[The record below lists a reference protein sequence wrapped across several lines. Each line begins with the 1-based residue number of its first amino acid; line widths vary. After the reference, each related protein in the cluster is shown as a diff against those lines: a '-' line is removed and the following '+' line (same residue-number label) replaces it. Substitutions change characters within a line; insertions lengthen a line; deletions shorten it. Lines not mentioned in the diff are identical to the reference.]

1 MGIIK
6 SKKKMDRNTIQK
18 ILIGLFISAC
28 IFIGLRVSNVTG
40 ILDNSNMPKQEV
52 SMNSSSSRMTYG
64 RFLEYLELGW
74 VKQVDL
80 YDHGRNAMVLASSP
94 ELGNRPQ
101 SIRVEIPVGASQ
113 LIQKLKEYNIDFDA
127 HPIPKKSLFVTI
139 ASNLI
144 LPLIFI
150 AGLIFFFQNSDN
162 FSQNSG
168 NSPMNLGKSPARFDQ
183 NPDTGITF
191 DDIAGIDEAK
201 AEFEEIVSFLKEP
214 ERYTLVGAKIPKG
227 VLLVGPPGTGKTLLA
242 KAIANE
248 ANVPFYSV
256 AGSEF
261 VEMFIGI
268 GAARIRDLF
277 KKAAE
282 NTPCIVFIDEIDAVG
297 RERGAGI
304 GGGNDEREQTL
315 NQLLTEMDGFKE
327 NKGVIVVGAT
337 NRVDIL
343 DSALLRPGRFDRRVD
358 VNLPDRL
365 GRISILK
372 VHAKNKPLGSDV
384 SLVQLANRT
393 PGFSGADLAN
403 LLNEAAILATR
414 YDKSVI
420 TQNEVMEAIDRI
432 IGGIAGTPMEDT
444 KNKRL
449 IAYHEI
455 GHAITGSVLKS
466 HDEVEKITITPRGS
480 AKGLT
485 WFTPEEDQSL
495 ISRSALLARIIGTLG
510 GRAAEQVIFG
520 DPEVTTGA
528 SSDLQQVTNLARQM
542 VTRFGMSNIGPIAL
556 EDESNGQV
564 FLGGTMNQ
572 DSEYAESI
580 ADRIDDEV
588 CKIIN
593 YCEEKALQ
601 IILDNRVIIDLVV
614 EGLLD
619 VETMEGAEFR
629 ELLSTYTILPNKNA
643 TYISKLA

>member
-1 MGIIK
+1 
-6 SKKKMDRNTIQK
+6 MDRNTIQK
-18 ILIGLFISAC
+18 ILIGLFLSAC
-28 IFIGLRVSNVTG
+28 IFIGLRTFNVIGFNENT
-40 ILDNSNMPKQEV
+40 SRTEV
-52 SMNSSSSRMTYG
+52 TTNVSSSRMTYG
-64 RFLEYLELGW
+64 RFLEYLEMGW

-80 YDHGRNAMVLASSP
+80 YDNSRNAIVLASSP

-113 LIQKLKEYNIDFDA
+113 LIQKLKDYNINFDA
-127 HPIPKKSLFVTI
+127 HPAPRKSIFITI
-139 ASNLI
+139 ASNLL

-150 AGLIFFFQNSDN
+150 GGLIFFFQNSDN
-162 FSQNSG
+162 FSSNAG

-183 NPDTGITF
+183 KPDTGISF

-277 KKAAE
+277 KKASE

-343 DSALLRPGRFDRRVD
+343 DAALLRPGRFDRQITVG
-358 VNLPDRL
+358 LPDRL
-365 GRISILK
+365 GRLGILK
-372 VHAKNKPLGSDV
+372 VHAKNKPLAEDV

-414 YDKSVI
+414 YKKKVI
-420 TQNEVMEAIDRI
+420 TKNEVNEAADRI
-432 IGGIAGTPMEDT
+432 IGGIAGTAMEDT
-444 KNKRL
+444 KNKKL
-449 IAYHEI
+449 IAYHEV
-455 GHAITGSVLKS
+455 GHAIVGSVLEN
-466 HDEVEKITITPRGS
+466 HDEVEKITLIPRGG

-485 WFTPEEDQSL
+485 WFAPEEDQML
-495 ISRSALLARIIGTLG
+495 LSRSQLLARIITTLG
-510 GRAAEQVIFG
+510 GRVAEQVVFG

-528 SSDLQQVTNLARQM
+528 SNDLQQVTNIARQM
-542 VTRFGMSNIGPIAL
+542 VTRYGMSNIGPIAL
-556 EDESNGQV
+556 EDDNNSQM
-564 FLGGTMNQ
+564 FMGGEFN
-572 DSEYAESI
+572 EAV
-580 ADRIDDEV
+580 ADRIDNEV

-593 YCEEKALQ
+593 HCEQIATE
-601 IILDNRVIIDLVV
+601 IILDNRVVMDLVV
-614 EGLLD
+614 EKLLD
-619 VETMEGAEFR
+619 AETLDGEEFR
-629 ELLSTYTILPNKNA
+629 RLIREFTILP
-643 TYISKLA
+643 SKK

>member
-1 MGIIK
+1 
-6 SKKKMDRNTIQK
+6 MDRNTIQK
-18 ILIGLFISAC
+18 VLIGLFLVAC
-28 IFIGLRVSNVTG
+28 LFIGLRTFNVLG
-40 ILDNSNMPKQEV
+40 VDEGQQVKQEV
-52 SMNSSSSRMTYG
+52 NTNVSSSRMTYG
-64 RFLEYLELGW
+64 RFLEYLEMGW

-80 YDHGRNAMVLASSP
+80 YDNSRNAIVQASSP

-127 HPIPKKSLFVTI
+127 HPAPRKSIFITI
-139 ASNLI
+139 ASNLL

-150 AGLIFFFQNSDN
+150 GSLIFFFQNSDN
-162 FSQNSG
+162 FSPNSG
-168 NSPMNLGKSPARFDQ
+168 SSPMNLGKSPARFDQ
-183 NPDTGITF
+183 KPDTGISF

-214 ERYTLVGAKIPKG
+214 ERYTVVGAKIPKG

-268 GAARIRDLF
+268 GASRIRDLF
-277 KKAAE
+277 KKASE
-282 NTPCIVFIDEIDAVG
+282 NSPCIVFIDEIDAVG

-343 DSALLRPGRFDRRVD
+343 DAALLRPGRFDRQITVG
-358 VNLPDRL
+358 LPDRL
-365 GRISILK
+365 GRIGILK
-372 VHAKNKPLGSDV
+372 VHAKNKPLDEDV

-403 LLNEAAILATR
+403 LLNESAILATR
-414 YDKSVI
+414 YKKKTISK
-420 TQNEVMEAIDRI
+420 NEVNEAVDRI
-432 IGGIAGTPMEDT
+432 IGGIAGATMEDS
-444 KNKRL
+444 KNKKL
-449 IAYHEI
+449 IAYHEV
-455 GHAITGSVLKS
+455 GHAIVGSVLEN
-466 HDEVEKITITPRGS
+466 HDAVEKITLVPRGG

-485 WFTPEEDQSL
+485 WFAPEEDQML
-495 ISRSALLARIIGTLG
+495 LSRSALLARIITTLG
-510 GRAAEQVIFG
+510 GRVAEQVVFG

-528 SSDLQQVTNLARQM
+528 SNDLQQVTNIARQM
-542 VTRFGMSNIGPIAL
+542 VTRYGMSNIGPIAL
-556 EDESNGQV
+556 ENDNNEQMFMGGDSNEAI
-564 FLGGTMNQ
+564 
-572 DSEYAESI
+572 S
-580 ADRIDDEV
+580 DRIDAEV
-588 CKIIN
+588 CKIVN
-593 YCEEKALQ
+593 HCEQIAKE

-614 EGLLD
+614 EKLLD
-619 VETMEGAEFR
+619 SETISGEEFR
-629 ELLSTYTILPNKNA
+629 EILCDYTLLPVKS
-643 TYISKLA
+643 

>member
-1 MGIIK
+1 
-6 SKKKMDRNTIQK
+6 MDKNFVQK
-18 ILIGLFISAC
+18 LLIGIFAVACLIFGVNVFISNDYDQPQTQTDKLEVN
-28 IFIGLRVSNVTG
+28 GNV
-40 ILDNSNMPKQEV
+40 
-52 SMNSSSSRMTYG
+52 SSSRMTYG
-64 RFLEYLELGW
+64 RFLEYLEMGW

-80 YDHGRNAMVLASSP
+80 YDNSRNAIVQASSP

-101 SIRVEIPVGASQ
+101 AIRVEIPIGASQ

-127 HPIPKKSLFVTI
+127 HPAPRKNIFITI
-139 ASNLI
+139 ASNLL

-150 AGLIFFFQNSDN
+150 SGLIFFFQNSDN

-168 NSPMNLGKSPARFDQ
+168 SSPMNIGKSPARFD
-183 NPDTGITF
+183 PRPETGITF
-191 DDIAGIDEAK
+191 EDIAGIDEAK

-214 ERYTLVGAKIPKG
+214 EKYTRVGAKIPKG

-248 ANVPFYSV
+248 ANVPFFSV

-277 KKAAE
+277 NKASE
-282 NTPCIVFIDEIDAVG
+282 NAPCIVFIDEIDAVG
-297 RERGAGI
+297 RERGSGI

-343 DSALLRPGRFDRRVD
+343 DAALLRPGRFDRRITVG
-358 VNLPDRL
+358 LPDRL
-365 GRISILK
+365 GRIGILK
-372 VHAKNKPLGSDV
+372 VHAKNKPLAEDV

-403 LLNEAAILATR
+403 LLNESAILATR
-414 YDKSVI
+414 YKKEII
-420 TQNEVMEAIDRI
+420 TKNEVNEAADRI
-432 IGGIAGTPMEDT
+432 IGGIAGATMEDT

-449 IAYHEI
+449 IAYHEV
-455 GHAITGSVLKS
+455 GHAIAGSVLEG
-466 HDEVEKITITPRGS
+466 HDDVEKITLIPRGG

-485 WFTPEEDQSL
+485 WFTPNEEQGL
-495 ISRSALLARIIGTLG
+495 LSRSQLLARIIMTLS
-510 GRAAEQVIFG
+510 GRVTEQIVFG

-528 SSDLQQVTNLARQM
+528 SNDLQQVTSIARQM
-542 VTRFGMSNIGPIAL
+542 VTRYGMSNIGPIAL
-556 EDESNGQV
+556 ENDESPTDYDDK
-564 FLGGTMNQ
+564 L
-572 DSEYAESI
+572 
-580 ADRIDDEV
+580 ADRIDSEV

-593 YCEEKALQ
+593 HCENVAKK
-601 IILDNRVIIDLVV
+601 IILDNRVIIDLIV
-614 EGLLD
+614 EKLLD
-619 VETMEGAEFR
+619 METLDGEEFR
-629 ELLSTYTILPNKNA
+629 EMVRNYTVLPSNVV
-643 TYISKLA
+643 

>member
-1 MGIIK
+1 MN
-6 SKKKMDRNTIQK
+6 RNTIK
-18 ILIGLFISAC
+18 NILAGLLVSAC
-28 IFIGLRVSNVTG
+28 IFIGIRMSNVP
-40 ILDNSNMPKQEV
+40 NSIDTQNKSTTEIAT
-52 SMNSSSSRMTYG
+52 NSSSSRMTYG

-74 VKQVDL
+74 IKQVDL
-80 YDHGRNAMVLASSP
+80 YDNSRNAMVLASSP

-101 SIRVEIPVGASQ
+101 SIRVEIPIGASQ

-127 HPIPKKSLFVTI
+127 HPMPRKSLFVTI

-150 AGLIFFFQNSDN
+150 GGLIFFFQNSEN

-168 NSPMNLGKSPARFDQ
+168 SSPMSLGKSPARFDQ
-183 NPDTGITF
+183 RPDTGISF

-248 ANVPFYSV
+248 ASVPFYSV

-277 KKAAE
+277 KKASE

-343 DSALLRPGRFDRRVD
+343 DAALLRPGRFDRQITVG
-358 VNLPDRL
+358 LPDRL
-365 GRISILK
+365 GRLGILK
-372 VHAKNKPLGSDV
+372 VHARNKPLNQDV

-414 YDKSVI
+414 YKKTTISK
-420 TQNEVMEAIDRI
+420 NEVNEAADRI
-432 IGGIAGTPMEDT
+432 IGGIAGSAMEDT
-444 KNKRL
+444 KNKKL
-449 IAYHEI
+449 IAYHEV
-455 GHAITGSVLKS
+455 GHAIVGSLLEN
-466 HDEVEKITITPRGS
+466 HDEVEKVTLIPRGG

-485 WFTPEEDQSL
+485 WFAPEEDQML
-495 ISRSALLARIIGTLG
+495 VSRSALLARIITTLG
-510 GRAAEQVIFG
+510 GRVAEKIVFG
-520 DPEVTTGA
+520 DPEITTGA
-528 SSDLQQVTNLARQM
+528 SNDLQQVTNIARQM
-542 VTRFGMSNIGPIAL
+542 VTRYGMSSIGPIAL
-556 EDESNGQV
+556 EDSNNEQIFVSG
-564 FLGGTMNQ
+564 NE
-572 DSEYAESI
+572 DAIS
-580 ADRIDDEV
+580 DRIDAEV
-588 CKIIN
+588 CKIVN
-593 YCEEKALQ
+593 HCEQVATK
-601 IILDNRVIIDLVV
+601 IVLDNRVIIDFIV
-614 EGLLD
+614 EKLLD
-619 VETMEGAEFR
+619 AETLTGEEFR
-629 ELLSTYTILPNKNA
+629 ELVKQYTIPPMK
-643 TYISKLA
+643 K

>member
-1 MGIIK
+1 
-6 SKKKMDRNTIQK
+6 MDRNTIQK
-18 ILIGLFISAC
+18 ILIGLFILAC
-28 IFIGLRVSNVTG
+28 IFLGLQTFNVLGVNENQQTRG
-40 ILDNSNMPKQEV
+40 ETNV
-52 SMNSSSSRMTYG
+52 SSSRMTYG
-64 RFLEYLELGW
+64 RFLEYLEMGW

-80 YDHGRNAMVLASSP
+80 YDNSRNAIVQASSP

-127 HPIPKKSLFVTI
+127 HPAPKKSIFITI

-150 AGLIFFFQNSDN
+150 GSLIFFFQNSDN
-162 FSQNSG
+162 FSSNSG
-168 NSPMNLGKSPARFDQ
+168 SSPMNLGKSPARFDQ
-183 NPDTGITF
+183 KPDTGISF

-214 ERYTLVGAKIPKG
+214 ERYTVVGAKIPKG

-268 GAARIRDLF
+268 GASRIRDLF
-277 KKAAE
+277 KKASE
-282 NTPCIVFIDEIDAVG
+282 NSPCIVFIDEIDAVG

-343 DSALLRPGRFDRRVD
+343 DAALLRPGRFDRQITVG
-358 VNLPDRL
+358 LPDRL
-365 GRISILK
+365 GRIGILK
-372 VHAKNKPLGSDV
+372 VHAKNKPFDEDV
-384 SLVQLANRT
+384 SLVQIANRT

-414 YDKSVI
+414 YKKKTISK
-420 TQNEVMEAIDRI
+420 NEVNEAVDRI
-432 IGGIAGTPMEDT
+432 IGGIAGATMEDS
-444 KNKRL
+444 KNKKL
-449 IAYHEI
+449 IAYHEV
-455 GHAITGSVLKS
+455 GHAIVGSVLEN
-466 HDEVEKITITPRGS
+466 HDEVEKITLIPRGG

-485 WFTPEEDQSL
+485 WFAPEEDQML
-495 ISRSALLARIIGTLG
+495 LSRSALLARIITTLG
-510 GRAAEQVIFG
+510 GRVAEQVVFG

-528 SSDLQQVTNLARQM
+528 SNDLQQVTNIARQM
-542 VTRFGMSNIGPIAL
+542 VTRYGMSNIGPIAL
-556 EDESNGQV
+556 ENENNEQMFMGGESNEAI
-564 FLGGTMNQ
+564 
-572 DSEYAESI
+572 S
-580 ADRIDDEV
+580 DRIDAEV

-593 YCEEKALQ
+593 HCENIAKE

-614 EGLLD
+614 EKLLD
-619 VETMEGAEFR
+619 AETISGEEFR
-629 ELLSTYTILPNKNA
+629 TILREYTLLPAKN
-643 TYISKLA
+643 

>member
-1 MGIIK
+1 MNR
-6 SKKKMDRNTIQK
+6 DTIQK
-18 ILIGLFISAC
+18 ILIGLFFLAC
-28 IFIGLRVSNVTG
+28 IFIGLKTFNITG
-40 ILDNSNMPKQEV
+40 LNETSSKPELNT
-52 SMNSSSSRMTYG
+52 NLSSSRMTYG
-64 RFLEYLELGW
+64 RFLEYLEMGW

-80 YDHGRNAMVLASSP
+80 YDNSRNAIVQASSP

-127 HPIPKKSLFVTI
+127 HPAPRKSIFITI
-139 ASNLI
+139 ASNLL

-150 AGLIFFFQNSDN
+150 GSLIFFFQNSDN
-162 FSQNSG
+162 FSGNNG

-183 NPDTGITF
+183 RPDTGISF

-277 KKAAE
+277 KKASE

-343 DSALLRPGRFDRRVD
+343 DAALLRPGRFDRQITVG
-358 VNLPDRL
+358 LPDRL
-365 GRISILK
+365 GRIGILK
-372 VHAKNKPLGSDV
+372 VHAKNKPFDEDV

-403 LLNEAAILATR
+403 LLNESAILATR
-414 YDKSVI
+414 YKKTTI
-420 TQNEVMEAIDRI
+420 TKNEVNEAADRI
-432 IGGIAGTPMEDT
+432 IGGIAGSTMEDT
-444 KNKRL
+444 KNKKL
-449 IAYHEI
+449 IAYHEV
-455 GHAITGSVLKS
+455 GHAIVGSVLEN
-466 HDEVEKITITPRGS
+466 HDEVEKITLIPRGG

-485 WFTPEEDQSL
+485 WFTPEEDQML
-495 ISRSALLARIIGTLG
+495 LSRSQLLARIITTLA
-510 GRAAEQVIFG
+510 GRVTEQIVFG
-520 DPEVTTGA
+520 DPEITTGA
-528 SSDLQQVTNLARQM
+528 SNDLQQVTNIARQM
-542 VTRFGMSNIGPIAL
+542 VTRYGMSNIGPIAL
-556 EDESNGQV
+556 EDDNNEQM
-564 FLGGTMNQ
+564 FLGG
-572 DSEYAESI
+572 ESNDAI
-580 ADRIDDEV
+580 ADRIDTEV

-593 YCEEKALQ
+593 HCEQ
-601 IILDNRVIIDLVV
+601 IATEIVLDNRVVIDLAV
-614 EGLLD
+614 EKLLD
-619 VETMEGAEFR
+619 AETIDGSEFR
-629 ELLSTYTILPNKNA
+629 KLVKEYTILPQKN
-643 TYISKLA
+643 

>member
-1 MGIIK
+1 MN
-6 SKKKMDRNTIQK
+6 RNTIQK
-18 ILIGLFISAC
+18 ILIGFFFLAC
-28 IFIGLRVSNVTG
+28 IFIGLKTFNVAGFNETSSKPE
-40 ILDNSNMPKQEV
+40 LNTNV
-52 SMNSSSSRMTYG
+52 SSSRMTYG
-64 RFLEYLELGW
+64 RFLEYLEMGW

-80 YDHGRNAMVLASSP
+80 YDNSRNAIVQASSP

-127 HPIPKKSLFVTI
+127 HPIPRKNLFVTI

-150 AGLIFFFQNSDN
+150 VGLIFFFQNSEN

-168 NSPMNLGKSPARFDQ
+168 SSPMSLSKSPARFDQ
-183 NPDTGITF
+183 RPDTGISF

-277 KKAAE
+277 KKASE

-343 DSALLRPGRFDRRVD
+343 DAALLRPGRFDRQITVG
-358 VNLPDRL
+358 LPDRL
-365 GRISILK
+365 GRIGILK
-372 VHAKNKPLGSDV
+372 VHAKNKPFDSDV

-414 YDKSVI
+414 YRKKTI
-420 TQNEVMEAIDRI
+420 TKNEVNEAVDRV
-432 IGGIAGTPMEDT
+432 IGGIAGSSMEDT
-444 KNKRL
+444 KNKKL
-449 IAYHEI
+449 IAYHEV
-455 GHAITGSVLKS
+455 GHAIIGSVLEN
-466 HDEVEKITITPRGS
+466 HDKVEKVTLIPRGG

-485 WFTPEEDQSL
+485 WFAPEEDQML
-495 ISRSALLARIIGTLG
+495 VSRAQLLARIITTLG
-510 GRAAEQVIFG
+510 GRVTEKVIFG
-520 DPEVTTGA
+520 DPEITTGA
-528 SSDLQQVTNLARQM
+528 SNDLQQITNIARQM
-542 VTRFGMSNIGPIAL
+542 VTRYGMSSIGPIAL
-556 EDESNGQV
+556 EDNNNEQM
-564 FLGGTMNQ
+564 FMGG
-572 DSEYAESI
+572 EYNEGI
-580 ADRIDDEV
+580 ADRIDIEV
-588 CKIIN
+588 CRIIN
-593 YCEEKALQ
+593 HCEKIATK
-601 IILDNRVIIDLVV
+601 IILDNRVVIDLIVDR
-614 EGLLD
+614 LLD
-619 VETMEGAEFR
+619 AETLTGDDFR
-629 ELLSTYTILPNKNA
+629 AFVQEYTVLPQK
-643 TYISKLA
+643 I

>member
-1 MGIIK
+1 MN
-6 SKKKMDRNTIQK
+6 RNTIQK
-18 ILIGLFISAC
+18 ILIGLFFLAC
-28 IFIGLRVSNVTG
+28 VFIGLKTFNVIG
-40 ILDNSNMPKQEV
+40 FDNPAKPEV
-52 SMNSSSSRMTYG
+52 NTNVSSSRMTYG
-64 RFLEYLELGW
+64 RFLEYLEMGW

-80 YDHGRNAMVLASSP
+80 YDNSRNAIVQASSP

-127 HPIPKKSLFVTI
+127 HPAPRKSIFITI
-139 ASNLI
+139 ASNLL

-150 AGLIFFFQNSDN
+150 GSLIFFFQNSDN
-162 FSQNSG
+162 FSGNSG
-168 NSPMNLGKSPARFDQ
+168 SSPMNLGKSPARFDQ
-183 NPDTGITF
+183 RPDTGINF
-191 DDIAGIDEAK
+191 EDIAGIDEAK

-277 KKAAE
+277 KKASE

-343 DSALLRPGRFDRRVD
+343 DAALLRPGRFDRQITVG
-358 VNLPDRL
+358 LPDRL
-365 GRISILK
+365 GRIGILK
-372 VHAKNKPLGSDV
+372 VHAKNKPFDENV

-403 LLNEAAILATR
+403 LLNESAILATR
-414 YDKSVI
+414 YKKTTI
-420 TQNEVMEAIDRI
+420 TKNEVNEAADRI
-432 IGGIAGTPMEDT
+432 IGGIAGATMEDT
-444 KNKRL
+444 KNKKL
-449 IAYHEI
+449 IAYHEV
-455 GHAITGSVLKS
+455 GHAIVGSVLEN
-466 HDEVEKITITPRGS
+466 HDEVEKITLIPRGG

-485 WFTPEEDQSL
+485 WFAPEEDQML
-495 ISRSALLARIIGTLG
+495 LSRSELLARIITTLA
-510 GRAAEQVIFG
+510 GRVTEQIIFG
-520 DPEVTTGA
+520 DPEITTGA
-528 SSDLQQVTNLARQM
+528 SNDLQQVTNIARQM
-542 VTRFGMSNIGPIAL
+542 VTRYGMSNIGPIAL
-556 EDESNGQV
+556 EDDNNEQM
-564 FLGGTMNQ
+564 FLGG
-572 DSEYAESI
+572 ESNDGI
-580 ADRIDDEV
+580 ADRIDTEV

-593 YCEEKALQ
+593 HCEQIATE
-601 IILDNRVIIDLVV
+601 IILDNRVVIDLAV
-614 EGLLD
+614 EKLLD
-619 VETMEGAEFR
+619 AETIDGVEFR
-629 ELLSTYTILPNKNA
+629 ELVSEYTILPSRA
-643 TYISKLA
+643 S

>member
-1 MGIIK
+1 MN
-6 SKKKMDRNTIQK
+6 RNTLRN
-18 ILIGLFISAC
+18 ILIALILFSGISVGVKKFNLLGFESPENIRNTAQ
-28 IFIGLRVSNVTG
+28 LNQNV
-40 ILDNSNMPKQEV
+40 V
-52 SMNSSSSRMTYG
+52 SSRMTYG
-64 RFLEYLELGW
+64 RFLEYLEMGW

-80 YDHGRNAMVLASSP
+80 YDNSRNAIIQASSP

-101 SIRVEIPVGASQ
+101 TIRVEIPVGASQ
-113 LIQKLKEYNIDFDA
+113 LIQKLKAYNIDFDA
-127 HPIPKKSLFVTI
+127 HPAERKNLFVSV
-139 ASNLI
+139 ASNI
-144 LPLIFI
+144 LLPIIFI
-150 AGLIFFFQNSDN
+150 TGLVYFFQNSEN
-162 FSQNSG
+162 FGG
-168 NSPMNLGKSPARFDQ
+168 NNGQSPMSLGKSTARFER
-183 NPDTGITF
+183 NPDTGVGF

-214 ERYTLVGAKIPKG
+214 EKYTIVGAKIPKG
-227 VLLVGPPGTGKTLLA
+227 ILLVGPPGTGKTLLA

-248 ANVPFYSV
+248 ADVPFFSV

-268 GAARIRDLF
+268 GAARVRDLF
-277 KKAAE
+277 KKASE
-282 NTPCIVFIDEIDAVG
+282 NAPCIVFIDEIDAVG
-297 RERGAGI
+297 RERGAGV

-343 DSALLRPGRFDRRVD
+343 DAALLRPGRFDRQVT

-365 GRISILK
+365 GRVGILK
-372 VHAKNKPLGSDV
+372 VHARNKPLKEDV

-414 YDKSVI
+414 YKKSSI
-420 TQNEVMEAIDRI
+420 SKNEVNEAADRI
-432 IGGIAGTPMEDT
+432 IGGIAGTPLEDT

-449 IAYHEI
+449 IAYHEV

-466 HDEVEKITITPRGS
+466 HDEVEKVTLVPRGA

-495 ISRSALLARIIGTLG
+495 LSRSALLARIIGTLG
-510 GRAAEQVIFG
+510 GRAAEQVVFG

-542 VTRFGMSNIGPIAL
+542 VTRFGMSNIGPMAL
-556 EDESNGQV
+556 EDENTGQV
-564 FLGGTMNQ
+564 FLGGNMTQ
-572 DSEYAESI
+572 DSAFAENI

-588 CKIIN
+588 CKIID
-593 YCEEKALQ
+593 YCEQKAIE
-601 IILDNRVIIDLVV
+601 IISDNRVIIDLIV
-614 EGLLD
+614 ERLLD
-619 VETMEGAEFR
+619 VETIDGEEFR
-629 ELLSTYTILPNKNA
+629 ELLSTYTVLPQKNGP
-643 TYISKLA
+643 YISKFN

>member
-1 MGIIK
+1 MN
-6 SKKKMDRNTIQK
+6 RNTIQK
-18 ILIGLFISAC
+18 ILIGLFFLAC
-28 IFIGLRVSNVTG
+28 IFIGLKTFNVIGVDDSSFKPELNT
-40 ILDNSNMPKQEV
+40 NV
-52 SMNSSSSRMTYG
+52 SSSRMTYG
-64 RFLEYLELGW
+64 RFLEYLEMGW

-80 YDHGRNAMVLASSP
+80 YDNSRNAIVQASSP

-127 HPIPKKSLFVTI
+127 HPAPRKSIFITI
-139 ASNLI
+139 ASNLL

-150 AGLIFFFQNSDN
+150 GSLIFFFQNSDN
-162 FSQNSG
+162 FSPNSG
-168 NSPMNLGKSPARFDQ
+168 SSPMNLGKSPARFDQ
-183 NPDTGITF
+183 RPDTGISF

-277 KKAAE
+277 KKASE

-343 DSALLRPGRFDRRVD
+343 DAALLRPGRFDRQITVG
-358 VNLPDRL
+358 LPDRL
-365 GRISILK
+365 GRIGILK
-372 VHAKNKPLGSDV
+372 VHARNKPFDEDV

-414 YDKSVI
+414 YKKATI
-420 TQNEVMEAIDRI
+420 TKNEVNEAADRI
-432 IGGIAGTPMEDT
+432 IGGIAGTTMEDT
-444 KNKRL
+444 KNKKL
-449 IAYHEI
+449 IAYHEV
-455 GHAITGSVLKS
+455 GHAIVGSVLEN
-466 HDEVEKITITPRGS
+466 HDEVEKITLIPRGG

-485 WFTPEEDQSL
+485 WFTPEEDQML
-495 ISRSALLARIIGTLG
+495 LSRSQLLARIITTLA
-510 GRAAEQVIFG
+510 GRVTEKIIFG
-520 DPEVTTGA
+520 DPEITTGA
-528 SSDLQQVTNLARQM
+528 SNDLQQVTNIARQM
-542 VTRFGMSNIGPIAL
+542 VTRYGMSNIGPIAL
-556 EDESNGQV
+556 EDDNNEQM
-564 FLGGTMNQ
+564 FLGG
-572 DSEYAESI
+572 ESNDAI
-580 ADRIDDEV
+580 ADRIDTEV
-588 CKIIN
+588 CKIVN
-593 YCEEKALQ
+593 HCEQIATE
-601 IILDNRVIIDLVV
+601 IILDNRVIIDLAV
-614 EGLLD
+614 EKLLD
-619 VETMEGAEFR
+619 AETIDGSEFR
-629 ELLSTYTILPNKNA
+629 NLVKEYTILPQKG
-643 TYISKLA
+643 

>member
-1 MGIIK
+1 MN
-6 SKKKMDRNTIQK
+6 RNTIQK
-18 ILIGLFISAC
+18 ILIGLFFLAC
-28 IFIGLRVSNVTG
+28 IFIGLKTFNVIG
-40 ILDNSNMPKQEV
+40 FNDSSAKPEV
-52 SMNSSSSRMTYG
+52 NTNVSSSRMTYG
-64 RFLEYLELGW
+64 RFLEYLEMGW

-80 YDHGRNAMVLASSP
+80 YDNSRNAIVQASSP

-127 HPIPKKSLFVTI
+127 HPAPRKSIFITI
-139 ASNLI
+139 ASNLL

-150 AGLIFFFQNSDN
+150 GSLIFFFQNSDN
-162 FSQNSG
+162 FSSNSG
-168 NSPMNLGKSPARFDQ
+168 SSPMNLGKSPARFDQ
-183 NPDTGITF
+183 RPDTGICF

-277 KKAAE
+277 KKASE

-343 DSALLRPGRFDRRVD
+343 DAALLRPGRFDRQITVG
-358 VNLPDRL
+358 LPDRL
-365 GRISILK
+365 GRIGILK
-372 VHAKNKPLGSDV
+372 VHARNKPFDEDV

-403 LLNEAAILATR
+403 LLNESAILATR
-414 YDKSVI
+414 YKKTTI
-420 TQNEVMEAIDRI
+420 TKNEVNEAADRI
-432 IGGIAGTPMEDT
+432 IGGIAGSTMEDT
-444 KNKRL
+444 KNKKL
-449 IAYHEI
+449 IAYHEV
-455 GHAITGSVLKS
+455 GHAIVGSVLEN
-466 HDEVEKITITPRGS
+466 HDEVEKITLIPRGG

-485 WFTPEEDQSL
+485 WFTPEEDQML
-495 ISRSALLARIIGTLG
+495 LSRSALLARIITTLA
-510 GRAAEQVIFG
+510 GRVTEQVVFG

-528 SSDLQQVTNLARQM
+528 SNDLQQVTNIARQM
-542 VTRFGMSNIGPIAL
+542 VTRYGMSNIGPIAL
-556 EDESNGQV
+556 EDDNNEQM
-564 FLGGTMNQ
+564 FLGGEAN
-572 DSEYAESI
+572 DAI
-580 ADRIDDEV
+580 ADRIDTEV

-593 YCEEKALQ
+593 HCEQIATE
-601 IILDNRVIIDLVV
+601 IILDNRVIIDLTV
-614 EGLLD
+614 EKLLD
-619 VETMEGAEFR
+619 AETIDGEEFR
-629 ELLSTYTILPNKNA
+629 KIVSEYTILPGKA
-643 TYISKLA
+643 

>member
-1 MGIIK
+1 MN
-6 SKKKMDRNTIQK
+6 RNTIQK
-18 ILIGLFISAC
+18 VLIGLFFLAC
-28 IFIGLRVSNVTG
+28 TVIGLKTFNVVGFNDTAAKPE
-40 ILDNSNMPKQEV
+40 LNTNV
-52 SMNSSSSRMTYG
+52 SSSRMTYG
-64 RFLEYLELGW
+64 RFLEYLEMGW

-80 YDHGRNAMVLASSP
+80 YDNSRNAIVQASSP

-127 HPIPKKSLFVTI
+127 HPAPKKSIFVTI
-139 ASNLI
+139 ASNLL

-150 AGLIFFFQNSDN
+150 GSLIFFFQNSDN
-162 FSQNSG
+162 LGGNSG
-168 NSPMNLGKSPARFDQ
+168 SSPMNLGKSPARFDQ
-183 NPDTGITF
+183 KPETGISF

-242 KAIANE
+242 KAIASE

-277 KKAAE
+277 KKASE

-297 RERGAGI
+297 RERGAGV

-343 DSALLRPGRFDRRVD
+343 DAALLRPGRFDRQITVG
-358 VNLPDRL
+358 LPDRL
-365 GRISILK
+365 GRIGILK
-372 VHAKNKPLGSDV
+372 VHAKNKPFDEDV

-403 LLNEAAILATR
+403 LLNESAILATR
-414 YDKSVI
+414 YKKNTI
-420 TQNEVMEAIDRI
+420 TKNEVNEAADRI
-432 IGGIAGTPMEDT
+432 IGGIAGATMEDT
-444 KNKRL
+444 KNKKL
-449 IAYHEI
+449 IAYHEV
-455 GHAITGSVLKS
+455 GHAIVGSVLEN
-466 HDEVEKITITPRGS
+466 HDPVEKITLIPRGG

-485 WFTPEEDQSL
+485 WFTPDEDQGL
-495 ISRSALLARIIGTLG
+495 VSRSQLLARIITTLA
-510 GRAAEQVIFG
+510 GRVTEQIIFG
-520 DPEVTTGA
+520 DPEITTGA
-528 SSDLQQVTNLARQM
+528 SNDLQQVTNIARQM
-542 VTRFGMSNIGPIAL
+542 VTRYGMSNIGPIAL
-556 EDESNGQV
+556 EDDNNEQMFMGGESN
-564 FLGGTMNQ
+564 
-572 DSEYAESI
+572 DAI
-580 ADRIDDEV
+580 ADRIDTEV

-593 YCEEKALQ
+593 HCEQIAKE
-601 IILDNRVIIDLVV
+601 IILDNRVVIDLAV
-614 EGLLD
+614 EKLLD
-619 VETMEGAEFR
+619 AETINGAEFR
-629 ELLSTYTILPNKNA
+629 ELVSEYTILP
-643 TYISKLA
+643 SKVG

>member
-1 MGIIK
+1 MGQHL
-6 SKKKMDRNTIQK
+6 RRFF
-18 ILIGLFISAC
+18 LAC
-28 IFIGLRVSNVTG
+28 VFIGLKTFNVVGFNDTSSKPE
-40 ILDNSNMPKQEV
+40 LNTNV
-52 SMNSSSSRMTYG
+52 SSSRMTYG
-64 RFLEYLELGW
+64 RFLEYLEMGW

-80 YDHGRNAMVLASSP
+80 YDNSRNAIVQASSP

-127 HPIPKKSLFVTI
+127 HPAPRKSIFITI
-139 ASNLI
+139 ASNLL

-150 AGLIFFFQNSDN
+150 GSLIFFFQNSEN
-162 FSQNSG
+162 FSGNSG
-168 NSPMNLGKSPARFDQ
+168 SSPMNLGKSPARFDQ
-183 NPDTGITF
+183 RPETGISF

-277 KKAAE
+277 KKASE

-343 DSALLRPGRFDRRVD
+343 DAALLRPGRFDRQITVG
-358 VNLPDRL
+358 LPDRL
-365 GRISILK
+365 GRIGILK
-372 VHAKNKPLGSDV
+372 VHAKNKPFDEDV

-403 LLNEAAILATR
+403 LLNESAILATR
-414 YDKSVI
+414 YKKSTI
-420 TQNEVMEAIDRI
+420 TKNEVNEAADRI
-432 IGGIAGTPMEDT
+432 IGGIAGSTMEDT
-444 KNKRL
+444 KNKKL
-449 IAYHEI
+449 IAYHEV
-455 GHAITGSVLKS
+455 GHAIVGSVLEN
-466 HDEVEKITITPRGS
+466 HDEVEKITLIPRGG

-485 WFTPEEDQSL
+485 WFTPEEDQML
-495 ISRSALLARIIGTLG
+495 VSRSQLLARIITTLA
-510 GRAAEQVIFG
+510 GRVTEKIIFG
-520 DPEVTTGA
+520 DPEITTGA
-528 SSDLQQVTNLARQM
+528 SNDLQQVTNIARQM
-542 VTRFGMSNIGPIAL
+542 VTRYGMSNIGPIAL
-556 EDESNGQV
+556 EDDNNEQM
-564 FLGGTMNQ
+564 FLGG
-572 DSEYAESI
+572 ESNDAI
-580 ADRIDDEV
+580 ADRIDTEV

-593 YCEEKALQ
+593 HCEKIATE
-601 IILDNRVIIDLVV
+601 IILDNRVVIDLAV
-614 EGLLD
+614 ERLLD
-619 VETMEGAEFR
+619 AETIDGSEFR
-629 ELLSTYTILPNKNA
+629 DLVKQYTILPQKG
-643 TYISKLA
+643 

>member
-1 MGIIK
+1 MH
-6 SKKKMDRNTIQK
+6 RTTIQK
-18 ILIGLFISAC
+18 ILIGLFFLAC
-28 IFIGLRVSNVTG
+28 IFIGLKTFNVIG
-40 ILDNSNMPKQEV
+40 FDN
-52 SMNSSSSRMTYG
+52 NSSKPELNTNLSSSRMTYG
-64 RFLEYLELGW
+64 RFLEYLEMGW

-80 YDHGRNAMVLASSP
+80 YDNSRNAIVQASSP

-127 HPIPKKSLFVTI
+127 HPAPRKSIFITI
-139 ASNLI
+139 ASNLL

-150 AGLIFFFQNSDN
+150 GSLIFFFQNSDN
-162 FSQNSG
+162 FSPNSG
-168 NSPMNLGKSPARFDQ
+168 SSPMNLGKSPARFDQ
-183 NPDTGITF
+183 RPDTGISF

-277 KKAAE
+277 KKASE

-343 DSALLRPGRFDRRVD
+343 DAALLRPGRFDRQITVG
-358 VNLPDRL
+358 LPDRL
-365 GRISILK
+365 GRIGILK
-372 VHAKNKPLGSDV
+372 VHARNKPFDEDV

-414 YDKSVI
+414 YKKSTI
-420 TQNEVMEAIDRI
+420 TKNEVNEAADRI
-432 IGGIAGTPMEDT
+432 IGGIAGTTMEDT
-444 KNKRL
+444 KNKKL
-449 IAYHEI
+449 IAYHEV
-455 GHAITGSVLKS
+455 GHAIVGSVLEN
-466 HDEVEKITITPRGS
+466 HDEVEKITLIPRGG

-485 WFTPEEDQSL
+485 WFTPEEDQML
-495 ISRSALLARIIGTLG
+495 LSRSQLLARIITTLA
-510 GRAAEQVIFG
+510 GRVTEKIIFG
-520 DPEVTTGA
+520 DPEITTGA
-528 SSDLQQVTNLARQM
+528 SNDLQQVTNIARQM
-542 VTRFGMSNIGPIAL
+542 VTRYGMSNIGPIAL
-556 EDESNGQV
+556 EDDNNEQM
-564 FLGGTMNQ
+564 FLGG
-572 DSEYAESI
+572 ESNDAI
-580 ADRIDDEV
+580 ADRIDTEV

-593 YCEEKALQ
+593 HCEQIATE
-601 IILDNRVIIDLVV
+601 IILDNRVIIDLAV
-614 EGLLD
+614 EKLLD
-619 VETMEGAEFR
+619 AETIDGSEFR
-629 ELLSTYTILPNKNA
+629 ELVKQYTLLPQKG
-643 TYISKLA
+643 

>member
-1 MGIIK
+1 
-6 SKKKMDRNTIQK
+6 MDRNTIQK

-28 IFIGLRVSNVTG
+28 IFIGLRTFNVTG
-40 ILDNSNMPKQEV
+40 VMDNSPKTEITA
-52 SMNSSSSRMTYG
+52 NSSSSRMTYG

-80 YDHGRNAMVLASSP
+80 YDNSRNAMVLASSP

-127 HPIPKKSLFVTI
+127 HPIPQKSLFITI

-168 NSPMNLGKSPARFDQ
+168 SSPMNLGKSPARFDQ
-183 NPDTGITF
+183 RPDTGITF

-248 ANVPFYSV
+248 ASVPFYSV

-277 KKAAE
+277 KKASE

-343 DSALLRPGRFDRRVD
+343 DAALLRPGRFDRQITVG
-358 VNLPDRL
+358 LPDRL
-365 GRISILK
+365 GRLGILK
-372 VHAKNKPLGSDV
+372 VHARNKPLNEDV

-403 LLNEAAILATR
+403 LLNESAILATR
-414 YDKSVI
+414 YKKKTI
-420 TQNEVMEAIDRI
+420 TKNEVNEAADRI
-432 IGGIAGTPMEDT
+432 IGGIAGSAMEDT
-444 KNKRL
+444 KNKKL
-449 IAYHEI
+449 IAYHEV
-455 GHAITGSVLKS
+455 GHAIVGSLLEN
-466 HDEVEKITITPRGS
+466 HDNVEKVTLIPRGG

-485 WFTPEEDQSL
+485 WFAPEEDQTL
-495 ISRSALLARIIGTLG
+495 VSRSQLLARIITTLG
-510 GRAAEQVIFG
+510 GRVAEKVVFG
-520 DPEVTTGA
+520 DPEITTGA
-528 SSDLQQVTNLARQM
+528 SNDLQQVTNIARQM
-542 VTRFGMSNIGPIAL
+542 VTRYGMSSIGPIAL
-556 EDESNGQV
+556 EDNNNEQM
-564 FLGGTMNQ
+564 FLGGENDAIT
-572 DSEYAESI
+572 
-580 ADRIDDEV
+580 DRIDTEV

-593 YCEEKALQ
+593 HCEQVATK
-601 IILDNRVIIDLVV
+601 IVLDNRVIIDLIV
-614 EGLLD
+614 EKLLD
-619 VETMEGAEFR
+619 AETINGEEFR
-629 ELLSTYTILPNKNA
+629 ELVQQYTVPPIK
-643 TYISKLA
+643 K

>member
-1 MGIIK
+1 MN
-6 SKKKMDRNTIQK
+6 RNTLQK
-18 ILIGLFISAC
+18 ILIGLFAATC
-28 IFIGLRVSNVTG
+28 LFIGLKVSNVTNLF
-40 ILDNSNMPKQEV
+40 LDSTAPKSEV
-52 SMNSSSSRMTYG
+52 NFNSSSSRMTYG

-80 YDHGRNAMVLASSP
+80 YDNSRNAMVLASSP

-101 SIRVEIPVGASQ
+101 AIRVEIPVGASQ

-127 HPIPKKSLFVTI
+127 HPIPKKSVFITI
-139 ASNLI
+139 ASNLL

-150 AGLIFFFQNSDN
+150 AGLIFFFQNSEN
-162 FSQNSG
+162 FSQNG
-168 NSPMNLGKSPARFDQ
+168 TNSPMNLGKSPARFDQ
-183 NPDTGITF
+183 RPDTGISF

-248 ANVPFYSV
+248 ASVPFYSV

-277 KKAAE
+277 KKASE

-343 DSALLRPGRFDRRVD
+343 DAALLRPGRFDRQITVG
-358 VNLPDRL
+358 LPDRL
-365 GRISILK
+365 GRLGILK
-372 VHAKNKPLGSDV
+372 VHARNKPLDENV

-403 LLNEAAILATR
+403 LLNESAILATR
-414 YDKSVI
+414 YKKNTI
-420 TQNEVMEAIDRI
+420 TKTDVNEAVDRI
-432 IGGIAGTPMEDT
+432 IGGIAGSKMDDT
-444 KNKRL
+444 KNKKL
-449 IAYHEI
+449 IAYHEV
-455 GHAITGSVLKS
+455 GHAIVGSLLEN
-466 HDEVEKITITPRGS
+466 HDQVEKVTLIPRGG

-485 WFTPEEDQSL
+485 WFAPEEDATL
-495 ISRSALLARIIGTLG
+495 VSRSELLARIITTLG
-510 GRAAEQVIFG
+510 GRVAEKIVFG
-520 DPEVTTGA
+520 DPEITTGA
-528 SSDLQQVTNLARQM
+528 SNDLQQVTNIARQM
-542 VTRFGMSNIGPIAL
+542 VTRYGMSSIGPIAL
-556 EDESNGQV
+556 EDNNDQI
-564 FLGGTMNQ
+564 FLGGDKDAIT
-572 DSEYAESI
+572 
-580 ADRIDDEV
+580 DRIDSEV
-588 CKIIN
+588 CKIVTH
-593 YCEEKALQ
+593 CEQVATK
-601 IILDNRVIIDLVV
+601 IILDNRVIIDLLV
-614 EGLLD
+614 EKLLD
-619 VETMEGAEFR
+619 SETLTGEEFR
-629 ELLSTYTILPNKNA
+629 SLLTEYTLLPTEN
-643 TYISKLA
+643 